1 LKTKGSSTLNIWR
14 CLQSTTQ
21 FDKKFKHKNDERL
34 FHFVNNKKKGFMEVN
49 YVPLSVQKLAIKALN
64 CVLMKE
70 KKNSQ

>member
-1 LKTKGSSTLNIWR
+1 
-14 CLQSTTQ
+14 
-21 FDKKFKHKNDERL
+21 
-34 FHFVNNKKKGFMEVN
+34 MEVN